1 MVAAIIDCGTNTFN
15 LLIAELDIYGKY
27 KILLN
32 TKKSVKLGEGG
43 LINNRITPN
52 AFKRGI
58 DTFCEFVEL
67 AESYNA
73 DSIKAFATSAVRSSI
88 NGPEFVKTVLE
99 KTKIIIQVLN
109 GDTEAQYIFKGVNLA
124 IGKINS
130 PVLIMDIGGGSTEF
144 IIAEDEKVLWKKSFD
159 LGASRL
165 LQEFNPQDPITP
177 DEIQKIKDYFK
188 EILQPLAARIK
199 KNPVQ
204 TLIGCS
210 GSFES
215 LADLIRHEKSE
226 FSLNGHLYQ
235 FEIDDFRNQHKKLI
249 ASTESQRRQMPGL
262 VEYRVD
268 TIVFATILIRHVI
281 KRFKIDNLYY
291 SSYSLK
297 EGILADLITNRI
309 AI

>member
-15 LLIAELDIYGKY
+15 LLIAEFDIYGKY
-27 KILLN
+27 KVLLN
-32 TKKSVKLGEGG
+32 AKKSVKLGEGG
-43 LINNRITPN
+43 LIDNRITPQ

-58 DTFCEFVEL
+58 ETFCEFVDI
-67 AESYNA
+67 ARDYNA

-88 NGPEFVKTVLE
+88 NGPEFVKKVLE

-124 IGKINS
+124 IEKINS

-144 IIAEDEKVLWKKSFD
+144 IIAEAEQVLWKKSFD

-165 LQEFNPQDPITP
+165 LQEFNPQDPITV
-177 DEIQKIKDYFK
+177 DEIQKVKDYFK

-199 KNPVQ
+199 KIPVQ

-226 FSLNGHLYQ
+226 TTVNGKLYQ
-235 FEIDDFRNQHKKLI
+235 FDLDDFRNMHQKLI
-249 ASTESQRRQMPGL
+249 TSTESQRRQMPGL

-281 KRFKIDNLYY
+281 KRFKIENIYY

-297 EGILADLITNRI
+297 EGILADLLTNRI
-309 AI
+309 SI